1 MLKSNEIS
9 LILIIL
15 FYLPKDGSM
24 FKKVKLNLSV
34 NRLQEEKLYEYIAFE
49 LASDDIKLGLWTKA
63 LAFSD
68 GDDGKTKSL
77 YIQYRLQSL
86 IDQGRVDEFLL
97 EFEQSKNI
105 APTKSLDVTSKNST
119 VNVTPTKQ
127 SKSVNESKEDNRLY
141 TTKPLRKGAINIS
154 RLKSAILAEDIAE
167 VEEFLNNYTR
177 YEDLSDVT
185 EFAMLIGNEPIIKY
199 INSFR

>member
-1 MLKSNEIS
+1 MLKSNGIS
-9 LILIIL
+9 LILIII

-105 APTKSLDVTSKNST
+105 APTKSLKATSKNST
-119 VNVTPTKQ
+119 FNVTPTKQ
-127 SKSVNESKEDNRLY
+127 SKGVNESKENNRLY
-141 TTKPLRKGAINIS
+141 TTQPFRKGAINIS
-154 RLKSAILAEDIAE
+154 RLKSAIIAEDIAE

-185 EFAMLIGNEPIIKY
+185 ELAMLIGNEPIIKY
-199 INSFR
+199 IKSFR